1 MFFCSYGAR
10 IGLVQ
15 DQTNSQQNLIRL
27 LKALKTHLKQR
38 TVLPSS
44 LNVNNKT
51 STPTSTNPTLANL
64 IAVSAVD
71 NNGNRLSI
79 LTDFDSSNIDSFVYV
94 DYTTLLDAYPG
105 FDWFSTSIF
114 LLMGCDDVRSWR
126 WLRTF
131 SLLLP
136 AGFLWHARLFNTVYK
151 IYFEVFVLK

>member
-1 MFFCSYGAR
+1 LFFCSYGAR

>member
-136 AGFLWHARLFNTVYK
+136 AGFLWHARLFNTVSK
-151 IYFEVFVLK
+151 STFFL

>member
-1 MFFCSYGAR
+1 LFSCSYGAR

-79 LTDFDSSNIDSFVYV
+79 LTDFDSSNIDSFVYI